1 MTSDRQQPQGD
12 DVQIEIA
19 RLRRMLSSPD
29 KRHMT
34 DILKRR
40 IYALTHE
47 VPFANPFNEVD
58 ECLYAIWQGSVAT
71 GQ

>member
-1 MTSDRQQPQGD
+1 MTSNQQQPQGD
-12 DVQIEIA
+12 DVQIEIE
-19 RLRRMLSSPD
+19 RLRRMLAMPD
-29 KRHMT
+29 KQHIT

-47 VPFANPFNEVD
+47 VPYANPFNSVD
-58 ECLYAIWQGSVAT
+58 ECLFDIWKGSIPT